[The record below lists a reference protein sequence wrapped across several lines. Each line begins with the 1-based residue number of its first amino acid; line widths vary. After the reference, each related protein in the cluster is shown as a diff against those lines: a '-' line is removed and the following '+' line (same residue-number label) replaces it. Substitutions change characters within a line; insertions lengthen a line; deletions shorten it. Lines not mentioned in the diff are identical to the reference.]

1 MKIFLKHNCQR
12 VSLTTDC
19 WTSQQQESY
28 MIVTAH
34 FIDNDWNLHKKIIAV
49 FKVKSHKGE
58 EIGKHLQKV
67 LLDWEL
73 DKVMTV
79 TVDNASA
86 NDVAVS
92 YLRKQMNNLNTS
104 IAQGKYLHM
113 RCAAHIVNLIVSDG
127 LKVVDISIKRVRAAV
142 KFIKNGTARLV
153 KFKECRIGEG
163 GQQGF
168 LEP

>member
-1 MKIFLKHNCQR
+1 
-12 VSLTTDC
+12 
-19 WTSQQQESY
+19 